1 MVETLSNPQ
10 LVKDSDRPVTEKE
23 EVDGGPTD
31 SSEEH
36 NHSPGDSDCMQS
48 LQASN
53 QVGLKSDTA
62 QKSRDSVIGV
72 DHGVEQTDAR
82 EPGNSNTRKGSKKDV
97 DLLNKD
103 SSSRTKR

>member
-1 MVETLSNPQ
+1 METLSNPQ
-10 LVKDSDRPVTEKE
+10 LVKDGDRPVTEKE
-23 EVDGGPTD
+23 EADGGPAN

-36 NHSPGDSDCMQS
+36 NHSPGDSNCMQS

-62 QKSRDSVIGV
+62 PKSRDFVMGV
-72 DHGVEQTDAR
+72 DHGVDPTDAR
-82 EPGNSNTRKGSKKDV
+82 EPGNSNTRKGSKKGV

>member
-1 MVETLSNPQ
+1 METLSNPQ
-10 LVKDSDRPVTEKE
+10 LVKDSGRPATEKE
-23 EVDGGPTD
+23 EVDGGPAD
-31 SSEEH
+31 STEEH

-72 DHGVEQTDAR
+72 DHSVDPTDAR
-82 EPGNSNTRKGSKKDV
+82 EPGNSNTRKGSKKGV

-103 SSSRTKR
+103 SSPRTKR